1 MNKMC
6 GRFTLFLPA
15 EQMRLDLGLGEIPT
29 DYQARINIAPT
40 QPVAIVRDFDNRNL
54 EWARWGLI
62 PSWAKD
68 PSIGYRMI
76 NARVETLQEKP
87 SYRPLLS
94 KQRCLILSNG
104 FYEWQKKESA
114 KAKGQPFFFQLKDGK
129 PFAFAG
135 LWDRWQPEPDKEVVS
150 CTIITCPANAC
161 VAPVHE
167 RMPVMLTGEMMWA
180 WLTTPTFSQAGGL
193 LQPYPADLM
202 DAQSVSELIN
212 NPAFENT
219 SIPLL

>member
-1 MNKMC
+1 MC

-29 DYQARINIAPT
+29 DYQARMNIAPT

-68 PSIGYRMI
+68 SSIGYRMI

-94 KQRCLILSNG
+94 KQRCLILANG

-114 KAKGQPFFFQLKDGK
+114 KVKGQPFFFQLKDGK

-135 LWDRWQPEPDKEVVS
+135 LWDRWQPEPDKQVVS
-150 CTIITCPANAC
+150 CTIITCPANTC
-161 VAPVHE
+161 VAPIHE

-180 WLTTPTFSQAGGL
+180 WLTTPAFSQAGRL

-202 DAQSVSELIN
+202 HAQPVSDLIN
-212 NPAFENT
+212 NPALENT
-219 SIPLL
+219 SIPFL

>member
-1 MNKMC
+1 MC

-15 EQMRLDLGLGEIPT
+15 EQMQLDLGLGEIPT
-29 DYQARINIAPT
+29 DYQVRINIAPT
-40 QPVAIVRDFDNRNL
+40 QPVAIVRDFDSRNL

-68 PSIGYRMI
+68 ASIGSRMI
-76 NARVETLQEKP
+76 NARAETLPEKP
-87 SYRPLLS
+87 SFRPLLH
-94 KQRCLILSNG
+94 KKRCLILANG
-104 FYEWQKKESA
+104 FYEWQKKGST
-114 KAKGQPFFFQLKDGK
+114 KAKGQPYFFQMKDEK

-135 LWDRWQPEPDKEVVS
+135 LWDHWQPEPDKDVVS

-161 VAPVHE
+161 VAPIHE
-167 RMPVMLTGEMMWA
+167 RMPVMLTGEKMWA
-180 WLTTPTFSQAGGL
+180 WLTTPAFSQAGLL

-202 DAQSVSELIN
+202 LAQPVSDLIN
-212 NPAFENT
+212 NPAFETT